1 MDENDLI
8 IVQAPCSWCHQLTET
23 KCSAC
28 KEAHYCSRKCQK
40 SDWKKHKQICG
51 KIKKLEP
58 REDDLNPTLV
68 EAREEDVA
76 ENDEDR
82 FEEVVDPADLEVK
95 VEVRESPI
103 HGRGV
108 FATKD
113 IRKGEKVSSP
123 V

>member
-1 MDENDLI
+1 MTRRNLKRRR
-8 IVQAPCSWCHQLTET
+8 SNSNNFL
-23 KCSAC
+23 
-28 KEAHYCSRKCQK
+28 RKNPRLCARF
-40 SDWKKHKQICG
+40 DWKKHKQICG

-76 ENDEDR
+76 EDEEDR
-82 FEEVVDPADLEVK
+82 FEEVVDPADLDLK

-113 IRKGEKVSSP
+113 IRKGEKVPQSE
-123 V
+123 VDT